1 MTPIRRD
8 RRIGLWLI
16 GASGNVAATVA
27 IGLSAL
33 RRKLIR
39 PVGLL
44 TEELPVSSLPLAA
57 LSRIVV
63 GGHEIDRRQVR
74 QTIAELHERSGLFS
88 ERVIRA
94 TAADVRAVERNTRRG
109 IALRENAALAVAR
122 VRRDLREFARRNRLE
137 RVAVIN
143 VASTEPPLRIT
154 PVHQSWDRLATALK
168 ANRAALPASSLYA
181 IAAIEERMPYVN
193 FTPSAGADVPAIRER
208 AAALG
213 ACIMG
218 ADGKTGETL
227 LKSVLAPM
235 FRDRGLRVLSWA
247 GHNILGNRDGQVLNS
262 PAAKASKLRTKD
274 GIVKSV
280 LGPGTQT
287 HTAIEFIESLD
298 DWKTAWDHIHFEGFL
313 GTRMAMQFIW
323 QGCDSA
329 LAAPLVIDLA
339 RLAEYHAATGGT
351 GVMTHLACYFKAPMD
366 VREHQFSRQIDALRR
381 YALDRTRAR

>member
-1 MTPIRRD
+1 M
-8 RRIGLWLI
+8 GLI
-16 GASGNVAATVA
+16 
-27 IGLSAL
+27 
-33 RRKLIR
+33 
-39 PVGLL
+39 
-44 TEELPVSSLPLAA
+44 TEQEPFSSLPLVAT
-57 LSRIVV
+57 SRIVV
-63 GGHEIDRRQVR
+63 GGHEIDRRRVR
-74 QTIAELHERSGLFS
+74 QTIAELHERSGLFG
-88 ERVIRA
+88 ERLIRA
-94 TAADVRAVERNTRRG
+94 TAEDVRAVERNTRRG
-109 IALRENAALAVAR
+109 IALKENAGSAIAR

-137 RVAVIN
+137 RVVVVN
-143 VASTEPPLRIT
+143 VASTEAALRIK
-154 PVHQSWDRLATALK
+154 PVHQSWERLATALK
-168 ANRAALPASSLYA
+168 ANRAVLPASSLYA
-181 IAAIEERMPYVN
+181 IAAIEEGMPYVN

-208 AAALG
+208 AAMLG

-247 GHNILGNRDGQVLNS
+247 GLNILGNRDGQVLNT

-274 GIVKSV
+274 GIVKGV

-339 RLAEYHAATGGT
+339 RLAEYHAATGGF
-351 GVMTHLACYFKAPMD
+351 GVMTHLACFFKAPMD
-366 VREHQFSRQIDALRR
+366 FGEHQFSRQVDALRR
-381 YALDRTRAR
+381 YASDRARAR